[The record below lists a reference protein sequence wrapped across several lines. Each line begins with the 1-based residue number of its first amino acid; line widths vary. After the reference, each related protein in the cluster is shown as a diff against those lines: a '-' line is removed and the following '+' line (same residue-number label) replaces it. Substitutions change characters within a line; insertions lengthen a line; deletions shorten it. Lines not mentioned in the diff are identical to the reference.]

1 MDILAIPT
9 LAGGPVRRDRAT
21 TTVGSF
27 ALGVFLRAHSN
38 PRNELAGNGPQ
49 MPGRFTMS
57 GFEIRGFCQGNW
69 PMALDFVLDSGS
81 TLVITGT
88 TEGALNSIP
97 RFPQRAAVR
106 KLFCNSRPISRRG
119 PRPPSSPSAA
129 SRAAVALVY
138 QRVRHPTYAFLGSAR
153 ASARYSW
160 IRTRRNAFPIPPRI
174 CPELAAL
181 PVGPRSRST
190 CLLCFPGIRAYPAGP
205 VSSKTRR
212 ASPIEA
218 IPHASDADQAAWR
231 GGVIFDLPAE
241 RNDVVVHRAIRHI
254 DAGAPDLLQQM
265 FARQHAPAIANENCQ
280 ELEFGSVGVVS
291 SLQP

>member
-119 PRPPSSPSAA
+119 PWPPSSPSAA

-153 ASARYSW
+153 ATAPSA
-160 IRTRRNAFPIPPRI
+160 P
-174 CPELAAL
+174 
-181 PVGPRSRST
+181 SRS
-190 CLLCFPGIRAYPAGP
+190 IRCDSGRNRSAFG
-205 VSSKTRR
+205 KRKRR
-212 ASPIEA
+212 ATAFTLTPIS
-218 IPHASDADQAAWR
+218 I
-231 GGVIFDLPAE
+231 
-241 RNDVVVHRAIRHI
+241 
-254 DAGAPDLLQQM
+254 
-265 FARQHAPAIANENCQ
+265 
-280 ELEFGSVGVVS
+280 GSK
-291 SLQP
+291 PNF